1 MKEKYPGAI
10 VLMHDGYPNTVEA
23 VKRLLPAL
31 KDNGYQVVNVSQ
43 LSKAL
48 DCSLV
53 AGSVYTHIRQ
63 K

>member
-1 MKEKYPGAI
+1 
-10 VLMHDGYPNTVEA
+10 MHDGYPNTVEA